1 MDSNTVVIFKV
12 TCYNEPAV
20 LRRLTFQKIAD
31 VSYQVL
37 HSKLSQ
43 LQKTD
48 NFKIRYTDEDGDAI
62 TIDNDLDLQEAIEHN
77 KSLSTDNSRLVI
89 KLILEEVKP
98 SLINKELPEL
108 PNHTSPEH
116 ISLDTDPD
124 KVPTSNEKNAI
135 YNDFHEYLFESVLN
149 PGIKNLQDIVQ
160 NIVTQVGSTLE
171 REFVRDSL
179 NLNLNKSMKSQPPE
193 FIVDSTQDI
202 KNASKSSNSSSTS
215 ETRQVQTQESQMSSD
230 SVVHEDVMCDNCEEI
245 IRGVR
250 WKCDDCPN
258 YDLCQTCKTK
268 SPSVHANHTFISIPY
283 PIKNRNRP
291 HRVSTNLGKVGSN
304 YHSATCDYCESV
316 IIGIRHKCINCP
328 DFDLCNNCIALAPTQ
343 HPGHTFM
350 KIHRAGDPEVKIPDS
365 AFHPGIRCDG
375 CRKAIHGVR
384 YKCGNCFDFDLCGN
398 CEANPIS
405 KHDEN
410 HVFIKIKKPVSQ
422 RLRTDAPLLHDFY
435 SKVEQK
441 TGRSKDCKQPS
452 QSNNVHKEMESVP
465 RQSSLVNSNSDASNS
480 NPFVPLIRPISSED
494 TTSEKVISRA
504 PIDLYN
510 YPLGTKPTVSSSSH
524 EKLAKETIQ
533 THVTQVTPSSPLS
546 NITSQDEVCDVPF
559 NISEEFSAEKRLSAK
574 FISDVNFPEGTTL
587 APQAQFRKVWAMSN
601 DGDIT
606 WPENTMVRFV
616 GGQRMFNDALRS
628 DQSDDYGST
637 VGSLEPGKSVYVS
650 VDLQAPVEP
659 GNYVSYWRLTDNEGN
674 VFGHKIWCEIN
685 VEADDQSSSMSSS
698 MIFPVLNYDQKST
711 RSATSSVQ
719 SPIPTSEDEKVNVP
733 SQNSTAT
740 ELQSEI
746 VDLESISE
754 LNSELSNSDDES
766 DTSSIV
772 SDSSQDFIVVDK
784 DSDDDDDDMENSLI
798 NSEMNRLKK

>member
-1 MDSNTVVIFKV
+1 MDSTLVIFKV
-12 TCYNEPAV
+12 ICSNEPAV
-20 LRRLTFQKIAD
+20 LRRLTFPKIAD
-31 VSYQVL
+31 ISYQAL
-37 HSKLSQ
+37 YSKLSQ
-43 LQKTD
+43 LQKT
-48 NFKIRYTDEDGDAI
+48 NSFKIRYTDEDGDAI
-62 TIDNDLDLQEAIEHN
+62 TIDNDLDLREAIEHN
-77 KSLSTDNSRLVI
+77 KSLSKDSSRLVI

-98 SLINKELPEL
+98 SPINKELPEL
-108 PNHTSPEH
+108 PKH
-116 ISLDTDPD
+116 ISLDSDPD

-179 NLNLNKSMKSQPPE
+179 NLNLNKSMKSQSPE
-193 FIVDSTQDI
+193 FIIDPTEDT
-202 KNASKSSNSSSTS
+202 KDTTKSSSSSSTS
-215 ETRQVQTQESQMSSD
+215 ETRQVQTQESHISSD
-230 SVVHEDVMCDNCEEI
+230 PVVHEDVMCDCCEQI

-250 WKCDDCPN
+250 LKCDDCPN
-258 YDLCQTCKTK
+258 YDLCQTCKNK
-268 SPSVHANHTFISIPY
+268 SPSIHANHTFIPIPY
-283 PIKNRNRP
+283 PVKNRHRP
-291 HRVSTNLGKVGSN
+291 PRVSANIGKVGSN

-350 KIHRAGDPEVKIPDS
+350 KIHRAGDPDVKIPDS

-384 YKCGNCFDFDLCGN
+384 YKCGNCLDFDLCGN

-441 TGRSKDCKQPS
+441 TGRSKDCKQQP

-465 RQSSLVNSNSDASNS
+465 RQTSLVNSNSDASNS
-480 NPFVPLIRPISSED
+480 NPFIPLTRPIGSED
-494 TTSEKVISRA
+494 TTRA

-510 YPLGTKPTVSSSSH
+510 YPLGAKPTVSSSSH

-533 THVTQVTPSSPLS
+533 TQASPVTPYSPLPLS
-546 NITSQDEVCDVPF
+546 NVTTITSQDEACDVPF
-559 NISEEFSAEKRLSAK
+559 KISEEITTEKRLSAR
-574 FISDVNFPEGTTL
+574 FVSDVNVPDGTTL
-587 APQAQFRKVWAMSN
+587 VPQAQFRKVWAMSN
-601 DGDIT
+601 DGDIV

-616 GGQRMFNDALRS
+616 GGHRMFNDSLRS
-628 DQSDDYGST
+628 DQNGDYGSI
-637 VGSLEPGKSVYVS
+637 VGSLEPGKNVYVS
-650 VDLQAPVEP
+650 VDLQAPAEP
-659 GNYVSYWRLTDNEGN
+659 GKYISFWRLTDNEGN
-674 VFGHKIWCEIN
+674 LFGHKIWCEIK

-711 RSATSSVQ
+711 QSAASSVQ
-719 SPIPTSEDEKVNVP
+719 SPVSTSEDDKVIVS
-733 SQNSTAT
+733 SQNSVKSTAT
-740 ELQSEI
+740 ELQTEI
-746 VDLESISE
+746 VDLE
-754 LNSELSNSDDES
+754 NN
-766 DTSSIV
+766 TTV
-772 SDSSQDFIVVDK
+772 SDGFKDEPTKEIMYQEEISKLADMGFTDTEMTYNLLLAFDGNIDK
-784 DSDDDDDDMENSLI
+784 VIDSFMQWE
-798 NSEMNRLKK
+798 